1 MKKLRFS
8 LLSLAVA
15 AALLLPALP
24 ARAEGLELTAPS
36 AVLMEASTG
45 RVLFEK
51 DPHAVRSCASITKV
65 MTLCLVFEAIDSGR
79 LSLDQT
85 LTASAHAASMGGSD
99 IWLEEGEAMSVDD
112 LIKATV
118 IMSANDAAVVLA
130 EAVSGSEEVF
140 VAQMNEKAQQLGMN
154 DTVFKNCNGLDEEG
168 HVTSAYDVALM
179 SRELIRHEKVFDYTL
194 TWMDSVRGGETQLV
208 NTNKLIRSYQGIT
221 GLKTGTTG
229 QAGSCI
235 TATAERNG
243 LSLIAVVLG
252 ADSTDHRFQD
262 AAALL
267 DYGFAGWKATVPEAP
282 ALEPVPVARGMAPT
296 VEAQVGESPSL
307 LLEAAETGSVE
318 TEVLLEELTAPVKAG
333 DVIGT
338 VRYSRGGAG
347 RGGHHRRR
355 GRGGGHLCLGLGPP
369 VPGAFRPLRKDCP
382 GQWELFW
389 KECRT
394 NLQIASTYCRI
405 EAQRTAPPSSVDGIA
420 EGAGPF
426 PPRQGAPWEP
436 YKEVIC
442 NATEIGIQLSQ
453 RLCFPAR
460 I

>member
-1 MKKLRFS
+1 MKKLRLCVLS
-8 LLSLAVA
+8 LLT

-24 ARAEGLELTAPS
+24 ARAEGLEVTAPS

-45 RVLFEK
+45 QVLFEK
-51 DPHAVRSCASITKV
+51 DPHALRSCASITKV
-65 MTLCLVFEAIDSGR
+65 MTLCLVFQALDSGQ

-99 IWLEEGEAMSVDD
+99 IWLEEGESMTVDD

-130 EAVSGSEEVF
+130 EAVSGSEEAF

-179 SRELIRHEKVFDYTL
+179 SRELIRHEKVFDYAL

-208 NTNKLIRSYQGIT
+208 NTNKLIRGYPGIT

-235 TATAERNG
+235 TATAEREG

-282 ALEPVPVARGMAPT
+282 ALEPVPVARGMEPQVEPVLGEMPT
-296 VEAQVGESPSL
+296 L
-307 LLEAAETGSVE
+307 LLKAGEAGEVE
-318 TEVLLEELTAPVKAG
+318 TAVAYEELTAPVTRG
-333 DVIGT
+333 DVIGQVT
-338 VRYSRGGAG
+338 
-347 RGGHHRRR
+347 
-355 GRGGGHLCLGLGPP
+355 C
-369 VPGAFRPLRKDCP
+369 
-382 GQWELFW
+382 
-389 KECRT
+389 T
-394 NLQIASTYCRI
+394 
-405 EAQRTAPPSSVDGIA
+405 VDGSVMAQVDIT
-420 EGAGPF
+420 AGEDVAQVTF
-426 PPRQGAPWEP
+426 FG
-436 YKEVIC
+436 V
-442 NATEIGIQLSQ
+442 LSHLVQ
-453 RLCFPAR
+453 ALFTL
-460 I
+460 

>member
-1 MKKLRFS
+1 MKKLRLCVLS
-8 LLSLAVA
+8 LLTA

-24 ARAEGLELTAPS
+24 ARAEGLEVTAPS

-45 RVLFEK
+45 QVLFEK

-112 LIKATV
+112 LLKATV

-130 EAVSGSEEVF
+130 EAVSGSEDAF
-140 VAQMNEKAQQLGMN
+140 VERMNQKAQELGMN

-179 SRELIRHEKVFDYTL
+179 SRELIRHEKIFDYTL
-194 TWMDSVRGGETQLV
+194 TWMDSVRDGATQLV

-235 TATAERNG
+235 TATAEREG

-267 DYGFAGWKATVPEAP
+267 DYGFGGWRVTEPEAP
-282 ALEPVPVARGMAPT
+282 VLDPVPVARGMAPT
-296 VEAQVGESPSL
+296 VEVQAGESPSI
-307 LLEAAETGSVE
+307 LLEADETGQVE
-318 TEVLLEELTAPVKAG
+318 TEIVLQELAAPVQAG
-333 DVIGT
+333 EVVGQIHYQVNGKT
-338 VRYSRGGAG
+338 VAQVDITAVSGVEAVTFSGALG
-347 RGGHHRRR
+347 R
-355 GRGGGHLCLGLGPP
+355 LLQ
-369 VPGAFRPLRKDCP
+369 A
-382 GQWELFW
+382 LF
-389 KECRT
+389 
-394 NLQIASTYCRI
+394 
-405 EAQRTAPPSSVDGIA
+405 
-420 EGAGPF
+420 
-426 PPRQGAPWEP
+426 
-436 YKEVIC
+436 
-442 NATEIGIQLSQ
+442 QL
-453 RLCFPAR
+453 
-460 I
+460 

>member
-1 MKKLRFS
+1 MKKLRLCVLS
-8 LLSLAVA
+8 LLTA
-15 AALLLPALP
+15 AALLLPALS
-24 ARAEGLELTAPS
+24 ARAEGRLEVTAPS

-45 RVLFEK
+45 QVLFEK
-51 DPHAVRSCASITKV
+51 DPHALRSCASITKV
-65 MTLCLVFEAIDSGR
+65 MTLCLVFQALDSGQ
-79 LSLDQT
+79 LSLDQA

-99 IWLEEGEAMSVDD
+99 IWLEEGESMTVDD

-130 EAVSGSEEVF
+130 EAVSGSEEAF

-208 NTNKLIRSYQGIT
+208 NTNKLIRSYPGIT

-235 TATAERNG
+235 TATAEREG

-267 DYGFAGWKATVPEAP
+267 DYGFAGWKATVPESP
-282 ALEPVPVARGMAPT
+282 ALEPVPVARGMEPQVEPVLGEMPT
-296 VEAQVGESPSL
+296 L
-307 LLEAAETGSVE
+307 LLKAEEAGEVE
-318 TEVLLEELTAPVKAG
+318 TTVTYEELTAPVTRG
-333 DVIGT
+333 DVIGQVT
-338 VRYSRGGAG
+338 
-347 RGGHHRRR
+347 
-355 GRGGGHLCLGLGPP
+355 C
-369 VPGAFRPLRKDCP
+369 
-382 GQWELFW
+382 
-389 KECRT
+389 T
-394 NLQIASTYCRI
+394 
-405 EAQRTAPPSSVDGIA
+405 VDGSVMAQVDIT
-420 EGAGPF
+420 AGEDVAQVTF
-426 PPRQGAPWEP
+426 FG
-436 YKEVIC
+436 V
-442 NATEIGIQLSQ
+442 LSHLVQ
-453 RLCFPAR
+453 ALFTL
-460 I
+460 

>member
-1 MKKLRFS
+1 MKKLRLCALS
-8 LLSLAVA
+8 LLTA

-24 ARAEGLELTAPS
+24 ARAEGLEVTAPS

-45 RVLFEK
+45 QILFEK
-51 DPHAVRSCASITKV
+51 DPHALRSCASITKV
-65 MTLCLVFEAIDSGR
+65 MTLCLVFQALDSGR

-99 IWLEEGEAMSVDD
+99 IWLEEGESMTVDD

-130 EAVSGSEEVF
+130 EAVAGSEEAF

-179 SRELIRHEKVFDYTL
+179 SRELIRHEKVFDYAL

-208 NTNKLIRSYQGIT
+208 NTNKLIRSYPGIT

-235 TATAERNG
+235 TATAEREG

-282 ALEPVPVARGMAPT
+282 ALEPVPVARGMEPQVEPVLGEMPT
-296 VEAQVGESPSL
+296 L
-307 LLEAAETGSVE
+307 LLKAGEAGEVE
-318 TEVLLEELTAPVKAG
+318 TAVAYEELTAPVTRG
-333 DVIGT
+333 DVIGQVT
-338 VRYSRGGAG
+338 
-347 RGGHHRRR
+347 
-355 GRGGGHLCLGLGPP
+355 C
-369 VPGAFRPLRKDCP
+369 
-382 GQWELFW
+382 
-389 KECRT
+389 T
-394 NLQIASTYCRI
+394 
-405 EAQRTAPPSSVDGIA
+405 VDGSVMAQVDIT
-420 EGAGPF
+420 AGEDVAQVTF
-426 PPRQGAPWEP
+426 FG
-436 YKEVIC
+436 V
-442 NATEIGIQLSQ
+442 LSHLVQ
-453 RLCFPAR
+453 ALFTL
-460 I
+460 

>member
-1 MKKLRFS
+1 MKKLR
-8 LLSLAVA
+8 LRALSLAAA

-24 ARAEGLELTAPS
+24 AQGADLEVTAPS

-45 RVLFEK
+45 QVLFEK

-112 LIKATV
+112 LMKATV

-130 EAVSGSEEVF
+130 EAVSGSEDAF
-140 VAQMNEKAQQLGMN
+140 VERMNQKAQELGMN

-179 SRELIRHEKVFDYTL
+179 SRELIRHEKIFDYTL

-235 TATAERNG
+235 TATAEREG

-267 DYGFAGWKATVPEAP
+267 DYGFGGWRVTEPEAP
-282 ALEPVPVARGMAPT
+282 VLDPVPVARGMAPT
-296 VEAQVGESPSL
+296 VEVQAGESPSI
-307 LLEAAETGSVE
+307 LLEADETGQVE
-318 TEVLLEELTAPVKAG
+318 TEIVLQELAAPVQAG
-333 DVIGT
+333 EVVGQIHYQVNGKT
-338 VRYSRGGAG
+338 VAQVDITAVSGVEAVTFSGALG
-347 RGGHHRRR
+347 R
-355 GRGGGHLCLGLGPP
+355 LLQ
-369 VPGAFRPLRKDCP
+369 A
-382 GQWELFW
+382 LF
-389 KECRT
+389 
-394 NLQIASTYCRI
+394 
-405 EAQRTAPPSSVDGIA
+405 
-420 EGAGPF
+420 
-426 PPRQGAPWEP
+426 
-436 YKEVIC
+436 
-442 NATEIGIQLSQ
+442 QL
-453 RLCFPAR
+453 
-460 I
+460 

>member
-1 MKKLRFS
+1 MKKLRLCVLS
-8 LLSLAVA
+8 LLTA

-24 ARAEGLELTAPS
+24 ARAEGLEVTAPS

-45 RVLFEK
+45 QVLFEK
-51 DPHAVRSCASITKV
+51 DPHALRSCASITKV
-65 MTLCLVFEAIDSGR
+65 MTLCLVFQALDSGQ

-130 EAVSGSEEVF
+130 EAVSGSEEAF

-208 NTNKLIRSYQGIT
+208 NTNKLIHSYPGIT

-235 TATAERNG
+235 TATAEREG

-282 ALEPVPVARGMAPT
+282 ALEPVPVARGMEPQVEPVLGEMPT
-296 VEAQVGESPSL
+296 LFLKAGEAGE
-307 LLEAAETGSVE
+307 VE
-318 TEVLLEELTAPVKAG
+318 TAVTYEELTAPVTRG
-333 DVIGT
+333 DVIGQVT
-338 VRYSRGGAG
+338 
-347 RGGHHRRR
+347 
-355 GRGGGHLCLGLGPP
+355 C
-369 VPGAFRPLRKDCP
+369 
-382 GQWELFW
+382 
-389 KECRT
+389 T
-394 NLQIASTYCRI
+394 
-405 EAQRTAPPSSVDGIA
+405 VDGSVMAQVDIT
-420 EGAGPF
+420 AGEDVAQMTF
-426 PPRQGAPWEP
+426 FG
-436 YKEVIC
+436 V
-442 NATEIGIQLSQ
+442 LSHLVQ
-453 RLCFPAR
+453 ALFTL
-460 I
+460 

>member
-1 MKKLRFS
+1 MKKLRLCALS
-8 LLSLAVA
+8 LLTA

-24 ARAEGLELTAPS
+24 ARAEGLEVTAPS

-51 DPHAVRSCASITKV
+51 DPHALRSCASITKV
-65 MTLCLVFEAIDSGR
+65 MTLCLVFEAIDSGQ

-85 LTASAHAASMGGSD
+85 LTVSAHAASMGGSD
-99 IWLEEGEAMSVDD
+99 IWLEEGESMTVDD

-130 EAVSGSEEVF
+130 EAVSGSEEAF

-208 NTNKLIRSYQGIT
+208 NTNKLIRGYPGIT

-235 TATAERNG
+235 TATAEREG

-282 ALEPVPVARGMAPT
+282 ALEPVPVARGMEPQVEPVLGEMPT
-296 VEAQVGESPSL
+296 L
-307 LLEAAETGSVE
+307 LLKAGEAGEVE
-318 TEVLLEELTAPVKAG
+318 TAVAYEELTAPVTRG
-333 DVIGT
+333 DVIGQVT
-338 VRYSRGGAG
+338 
-347 RGGHHRRR
+347 
-355 GRGGGHLCLGLGPP
+355 C
-369 VPGAFRPLRKDCP
+369 
-382 GQWELFW
+382 
-389 KECRT
+389 T
-394 NLQIASTYCRI
+394 
-405 EAQRTAPPSSVDGIA
+405 VDGSVMAQVDIT
-420 EGAGPF
+420 AGEDVAQVTF
-426 PPRQGAPWEP
+426 FG
-436 YKEVIC
+436 V
-442 NATEIGIQLSQ
+442 LSHLVQ
-453 RLCFPAR
+453 ALFTL
-460 I
+460 

>member
-1 MKKLRFS
+1 MKKLR
-8 LLSLAVA
+8 LRALSLAAA

-24 ARAEGLELTAPS
+24 AQGADLEVTAPS

-45 RVLFEK
+45 QVLFEK
-51 DPHAVRSCASITKV
+51 DPPAVRSCASITKV

-112 LIKATV
+112 LMKATV

-130 EAVSGSEEVF
+130 EAVSGSEDAF
-140 VAQMNEKAQQLGMN
+140 VERMNQKAQELGMN

-179 SRELIRHEKVFDYTL
+179 SRELIRHEKIFDYTM

-235 TATAERNG
+235 TATAEREG

-267 DYGFAGWKATVPEAP
+267 DYGFGGWRVTEPEAP
-282 ALEPVPVARGMAPT
+282 VLDPVPVAQGMAPT
-296 VEAQVGESPSL
+296 VEVQAGESPSI
-307 LLEAAETGSVE
+307 LLEAAETGQVE
-318 TEVLLEELTAPVKAG
+318 TEIVLQELAAPVQAG
-333 DVIGT
+333 EVVGQIHYQVNGKT
-338 VRYSRGGAG
+338 VAQVDITAVSGVEAVTFSGALG
-347 RGGHHRRR
+347 R
-355 GRGGGHLCLGLGPP
+355 LLQ
-369 VPGAFRPLRKDCP
+369 A
-382 GQWELFW
+382 LF
-389 KECRT
+389 
-394 NLQIASTYCRI
+394 
-405 EAQRTAPPSSVDGIA
+405 
-420 EGAGPF
+420 
-426 PPRQGAPWEP
+426 
-436 YKEVIC
+436 
-442 NATEIGIQLSQ
+442 QL
-453 RLCFPAR
+453 
-460 I
+460 

>member
-1 MKKLRFS
+1 MKKLRLCALS
-8 LLSLAVA
+8 LLTA

-24 ARAEGLELTAPS
+24 ARAEGLEVTAPS

-45 RVLFEK
+45 QILFEK
-51 DPHAVRSCASITKV
+51 DPHALRSCASITKV
-65 MTLCLVFEAIDSGR
+65 MTLGLVFQALDSGQ

-99 IWLEEGEAMSVDD
+99 IWLEEGESMTVDD

-130 EAVSGSEEVF
+130 EAVAGSEEAF

-208 NTNKLIRSYQGIT
+208 NTNKLIRGYPGIT

-235 TATAERNG
+235 TATAEREG

-282 ALEPVPVARGMAPT
+282 ALEPVPVARGMEPQVEPVLGEMPT
-296 VEAQVGESPSL
+296 L
-307 LLEAAETGSVE
+307 LLKAGEAGEVE
-318 TEVLLEELTAPVKAG
+318 TAVAYEELTAPVTRG
-333 DVIGT
+333 DVIGQVT
-338 VRYSRGGAG
+338 
-347 RGGHHRRR
+347 
-355 GRGGGHLCLGLGPP
+355 C
-369 VPGAFRPLRKDCP
+369 
-382 GQWELFW
+382 
-389 KECRT
+389 T
-394 NLQIASTYCRI
+394 
-405 EAQRTAPPSSVDGIA
+405 VDGSVMAQVDIT
-420 EGAGPF
+420 AGEDVAQVTF
-426 PPRQGAPWEP
+426 FG
-436 YKEVIC
+436 V
-442 NATEIGIQLSQ
+442 LSHLVQ
-453 RLCFPAR
+453 ALFTL
-460 I
+460 

>member
-1 MKKLRFS
+1 MKKLR
-8 LLSLAVA
+8 LRALSLAAA

-24 ARAEGLELTAPS
+24 ARGADLEVPAPS
-36 AVLMEASTG
+36 AVLREASTG
-45 RVLFEK
+45 QVLFEK

-112 LIKATV
+112 LMKATV

-130 EAVSGSEEVF
+130 EAVSGSEDAF
-140 VAQMNEKAQQLGMN
+140 VERMNQKAQELGMN

-179 SRELIRHEKVFDYTL
+179 SRELIRHEKIFDYTL

-235 TATAERNG
+235 TATAEREG

-267 DYGFAGWKATVPEAP
+267 DYGFGGWRVTEPEAP
-282 ALEPVPVARGMAPT
+282 VLDPVPVARGMAPT
-296 VEAQVGESPSL
+296 VEVQAGESPSI
-307 LLEAAETGSVE
+307 LLEAAETGQVE
-318 TEVLLEELTAPVKAG
+318 TEIVLQELAAPVQAG
-333 DVIGT
+333 EVVGQIHYQVNGKT
-338 VRYSRGGAG
+338 VAQVDITAVSGVEAVTFSGALG
-347 RGGHHRRR
+347 R
-355 GRGGGHLCLGLGPP
+355 LLQ
-369 VPGAFRPLRKDCP
+369 A
-382 GQWELFW
+382 LF
-389 KECRT
+389 
-394 NLQIASTYCRI
+394 
-405 EAQRTAPPSSVDGIA
+405 
-420 EGAGPF
+420 
-426 PPRQGAPWEP
+426 
-436 YKEVIC
+436 
-442 NATEIGIQLSQ
+442 QL
-453 RLCFPAR
+453 
-460 I
+460 

>member
-1 MKKLRFS
+1 MKKLRLCALS
-8 LLSLAVA
+8 LLTA

-24 ARAEGLELTAPS
+24 ARAEGLEVTAPS

-45 RVLFEK
+45 QILFEK
-51 DPHAVRSCASITKV
+51 DPHALRSCASITKV
-65 MTLCLVFEAIDSGR
+65 MTLCLVFQALDSGQ

-99 IWLEEGEAMSVDD
+99 IWLEEGESMTVDD

-130 EAVSGSEEVF
+130 EAVAGSEDAF

-154 DTVFKNCNGLDEEG
+154 DTVFKNCNGLDEED

-179 SRELIRHEKVFDYTL
+179 SRELIRHEKVFDYAL

-208 NTNKLIRSYQGIT
+208 NTNKLIRSYPGIT

-235 TATAERNG
+235 TATAEREG

-267 DYGFAGWKATVPEAP
+267 DYGFAGWKATVPESP
-282 ALEPVPVARGMAPT
+282 ALEPVPVARGMEPQVEPVLGEMPT
-296 VEAQVGESPSL
+296 L
-307 LLEAAETGSVE
+307 LLKAGEAGEVE
-318 TEVLLEELTAPVKAG
+318 TAVAYEELTAPVTRG
-333 DVIGT
+333 DVIGQVT
-338 VRYSRGGAG
+338 
-347 RGGHHRRR
+347 
-355 GRGGGHLCLGLGPP
+355 C
-369 VPGAFRPLRKDCP
+369 
-382 GQWELFW
+382 
-389 KECRT
+389 T
-394 NLQIASTYCRI
+394 
-405 EAQRTAPPSSVDGIA
+405 VDGSVMAQVDIT
-420 EGAGPF
+420 AGEDVAQVTF
-426 PPRQGAPWEP
+426 FG
-436 YKEVIC
+436 V
-442 NATEIGIQLSQ
+442 LSHLVQ
-453 RLCFPAR
+453 ALFTL
-460 I
+460 